1 MPREL
6 SPCGSMAAARRHWR
20 NGEDPCDACREAEL
34 EYQRARKGSEPFRPA
49 ACGTV
54 SGYRRHRR
62 DGEQACVECRA
73 ANAETARGYRARRAA
88 EQAA

>member
-34 EYQRARKGSEPFRPA
+34 EYQRAKRGSQPFRPA
-49 ACGTV
+49 VCGTV
-54 SGYRRHRR
+54 GGYRRHLRET
-62 DGEQACVECRA
+62 GQACADCKA
-73 ANAETARGYRARRAA
+73 ANAKAAREYNAQRAA
-88 EQAA
+88 RQAA